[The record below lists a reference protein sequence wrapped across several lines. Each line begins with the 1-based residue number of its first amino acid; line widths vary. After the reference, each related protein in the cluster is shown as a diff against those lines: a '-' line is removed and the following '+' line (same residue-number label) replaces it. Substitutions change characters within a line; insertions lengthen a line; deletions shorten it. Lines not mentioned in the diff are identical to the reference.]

1 MRIAVGETFSGP
13 AVRVAPEAMKVWAG
27 VLRDPNPIHLDAAVV
42 RAKGLGD
49 RVINQGPAN
58 AAYVLNAL
66 MFHFAA
72 ARIKQVSF
80 RFLDNVFGGET
91 ATPSVVVTA
100 VEGTRVFCDLFLD
113 ADERRVVSGSAV
125 LLLD

>member
-13 AVRVAPEAMKVWAG
+13 AILATPDAMKAWAK
-27 VLRDPNPIHLDAAVV
+27 VLRDPNPIHLDPAIV

-66 MFHFAA
+66 ITHFAA
-72 ARIKQVSF
+72 ARIERVSV

-91 ATPSVVVTA
+91 ATPSGVVTA
-100 VEGTRVFCDLFLD
+100 VEGKRIFCDIFLD
-113 ADERRVVSGSAV
+113 VGDRRVLSGSAV
-125 LLLD
+125 LTRD